1 MTNNDTPQTETS
13 LNRRKDKTILRRL
26 SKPLLVI
33 SSFLCFVL
41 FFAYIL
47 QPDFCAAVTFW
58 PIWIWAIPGMAL
70 SLAAIGVNKMAGL
83 AVTFVWLLLVGFIAE
98 EPLGLLRSC
107 IYFERDC
114 NSACTGGNCLRVIS
128 LNCAGG
134 NLNAA
139 EELYQ
144 YIPDIVLIQ
153 ESPPL
158 KDLKIFVEKLFT
170 DGGEFVME
178 GDTAILARGRV
189 TKTEVS
195 NEHRLF
201 MTGARVFLFSGLE
214 IETFSV
220 HLPPP
225 VSGTNLFSS
234 DCWQEHRDDRRMR
247 LQKIAAIREHLGLI
261 NDSVPLVV
269 GGDFNAS
276 PWTQAAKILSP
287 RLYDSFGQG
296 GIGWPGTA
304 PAHLPLWRVDQ
315 IWTSR
320 HFKTVKVW
328 SENCKHSDHRIV
340 ICDLCRL

>member
-1 MTNNDTPQTETS
+1 M
-13 LNRRKDKTILRRL
+13 RRL

-70 SLAAIGVNKMAGL
+70 SFAAIGVNKMAGL
-83 AVTFVWLLLVGFIAE
+83 AVTFVWVLLVGFMAE
-98 EPLGLLRSC
+98 EPLRLLRSC

-114 NSACTGGNCLRVIS
+114 KSACTGGNCLRVIS

-139 EELYQ
+139 EELFQ
-144 YIPDIVLIQ
+144 YTPDIVLIQ
-153 ESPPL
+153 ESPPP
-158 KDLKIFVEKLFT
+158 KDLKILVEKLFANE
-170 DGGEFVME
+170 GEFVLE
-178 GDTAILARGRV
+178 DDTAILGRGRI
-189 TKTEVS
+189 TKSEVGS
-195 NEHRLF
+195 ENRLF
-201 MTGARVFLFSGLE
+201 MVGGHIRLVSGVE
-214 IETFSV
+214 IEAVSV
-220 HLPPP
+220 HLSPP
-225 VSGTNLFSS
+225 TACMNLLSP
-234 DCWQEHRDDRRMR
+234 DCWREHRDDRRMR
-247 LQKIAAIREHLGLI
+247 LQKIAAIREHLNLI
-261 NDSVPLVV
+261 DDSVPLVI

-276 PWTQAAKILSP
+276 PWTGAAKIFMP